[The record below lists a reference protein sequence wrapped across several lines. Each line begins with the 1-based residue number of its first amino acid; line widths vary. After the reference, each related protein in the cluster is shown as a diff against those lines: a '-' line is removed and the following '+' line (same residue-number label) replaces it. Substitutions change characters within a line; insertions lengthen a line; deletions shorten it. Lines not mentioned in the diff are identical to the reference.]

1 MTLSHAKASI
11 VTEPASRSDVSTSV
25 SEFAAVVDRL
35 RRSNAAAVPTP
46 DDWVIAERSIDMALG
61 AAHAAETRI
70 AELQQR
76 VAELDRLAVTDELT
90 GLLNRRGFEAEINRA
105 LAAAQR
111 YQEAGVLIYVDLD
124 GFKRIN
130 DTHGHAAGDEVL
142 RQVARILM
150 ENVRHSDH
158 VGRLGGD
165 EFVLLF
171 PRTAREDGLKRS
183 DIIERL
189 LNSTLVNWQG
199 HTIALRASLGFQP
212 FGLIAD
218 GRRLLHLAD
227 HSMYQTK
234 RRRAEGPGSR
244 AAA

>member
-1 MTLSHAKASI
+1 
-11 VTEPASRSDVSTSV
+11 
-25 SEFAAVVDRL
+25 
-35 RRSNAAAVPTP
+35 
-46 DDWVIAERSIDMALG
+46 VIAERAIETVLE
-61 AAHAAETRI
+61 AATAAETRI

-76 VAELDRLAVTDELT
+76 VAELERLAVTDELT

-111 YQEAGVLIYVDLD
+111 YQETGTLIYVDLD

-142 RQVARILM
+142 RQVARVLM
-150 ENVRHSDH
+150 ENIRNSDH

-165 EFVLLF
+165 EFVILF
-171 PRTAREDGLKRS
+171 PRTQREDGIKRAETL
-183 DIIERL
+183 ERL

-199 HTIALRASLGFQP
+199 HTIQLKASLGFQP
-212 FGLIAD
+212 FGMMAD
-218 GRRLLHLAD
+218 GRRLLHMAD
-227 HSMYQTK
+227 HSMYRTK
-234 RRRAEGPGSR
+234 RQRAEGGGKR